1 MTILVSHFRTKN
13 GGPLKTR
20 SGVSRSPETMETE
33 QSDHR
38 GSISPNFEVNF
49 VNGHGAL
56 EILVVLSPRSV
67 LLIWFKGG

>member
-1 MTILVSHFRTKN
+1 
-13 GGPLKTR
+13 
-20 SGVSRSPETMETE
+20 METE

-56 EILVVLSPRSV
+56 EILVILTPRSV
-67 LLIWFKGG
+67 LLIGLRVARVVWHAAECCHHEAQNAQKRSWRL